1 MTAQPPLP
9 SATYSHGP
17 FQQLVGYDIL
27 HGENGLYFRL
37 PIRRDHLTPHGVLH
51 GGVPLTLLDA
61 VGDRTL
67 IDRPIPGS
75 GQLIQSSVTVTLTVD
90 FMRAIGAGIMFA
102 SATPDHIGKTLAYVS
117 VKVTLT
123 PSMFPQRSRAFAGVL
138 NTHRFVKVG
147 LPWFTV
153 TQAAA
158 RVWRCVCLPSGCASC
173 LTSRWAPST
182 THKAT

>member
-1 MTAQPPLP
+1 VTSQPPLP

-27 HGENGLYFRL
+27 HNERGLYFRL
-37 PIRRDHLTPHGVLH
+37 PIRRDHLNPHGVLH

-61 VGDRTL
+61 VGGRTL

-90 FMRAIGAGIMFA
+90 FMRAVGTGILFA

-117 VKVTLT
+117 VKVTLDALDGDIV
-123 PSMFPQRSRAFAGVL
+123 SRGIGTYRIYTKSL
-138 NTHRFVKVG
+138 VKHV
-147 LPWFTV
+147 
-153 TQAAA
+153 
-158 RVWRCVCLPSGCASC
+158 
-173 LTSRWAPST
+173 
-182 THKAT
+182 

>member
-37 PIRRDHLTPHGVLH
+37 PIRRDHLNPHGVLH

-61 VGDRTL
+61 VGGRTL

-90 FMRAIGAGIMFA
+90 FMRAVGTGILFA

-117 VKVTLT
+117 VKVTLDALDGDVV
-123 PSMFPQRSRAFAGVL
+123 SRGIGTYRIYTKSL
-138 NTHRFVKVG
+138 VK
-147 LPWFTV
+147 TV
-153 TQAAA
+153 
-158 RVWRCVCLPSGCASC
+158 
-173 LTSRWAPST
+173 
-182 THKAT
+182 